1 MKHFIM
7 KYNKY
12 LGMGV
17 FLLMLVGGFYLI
29 KPSHESRAIA
39 MQYPIV
45 LKSMNLVSLSTY
57 NADTAQTDSTPLIT
71 ASGFKLDSLNPKKH
85 RVIAISRDLKELFA
99 FGDKVKLTNAGT
111 FNGIWFITSQ
121 VIFIFHITS
130 LLLES
135 YFDNLTSET
144 NTFISLHLNKI

>member
-17 FLLMLVGGFYLI
+17 FLFILVGSFYILRPDP
-29 KPSHESRAIA
+29 KTRAIV
-39 MQYPIV
+39 MQYPFV
-45 LKSMNLVSLSTY
+45 LKSDKVVSLSTY
-57 NADTAQTDSTPLIT
+57 KADTAETDSTPLVT

-99 FGDKVKLTNAGT
+99 FGDKVKLTNAGK
-111 FNGIWFITSQ
+111 FNGIWFVHDVMNKRYRNKIDILINPSDRQ
-121 VIFIFHITS
+121 
-130 LLLES
+130 
-135 YFDNLTSET
+135 
-144 NTFISLHLNKI
+144 ISLEGVVISKI

>member
-17 FLLMLVGGFYLI
+17 ILFIVLGSIYCLRPGH
-29 KPSHESRAIA
+29 KAIV
-39 MQYPIV
+39 MQYPFV
-45 LKSMNLVSLSTY
+45 LKSMQVVTLSTY
-57 NADTAQTDSTPLIT
+57 KADTAETDSTPLVT

-99 FGDKVKLTNAGT
+99 FGDQVKLTNAGK
-111 FNGIWFITSQ
+111 FNGIWFVHDVMNKRYRNKIDILINPSDRQ
-121 VIFIFHITS
+121 
-130 LLLES
+130 
-135 YFDNLTSET
+135 
-144 NTFISLHLNKI
+144 ISLEGVVISKI